1 MKRPSPGQHLWFS
14 PVRTNQQCDD
24 VLDETVRWR
33 VQEMSTTGEVAGGA
47 RRRPSPNTLMIMM
60 KDEDTPNDTSSGS
73 RRRREDS
80 PLDGADI
87 ASNRIPPPPSPPDR
101 GGEREGRRLRLQRS
115 PPPVKKCRI
124 CFQTDILNERA
135 LAVGKGSVR
144 GLGTLLHGLKLWNWN
159 RRRGAQAAIVD
170 DGFISPC
177 ACKGS
182 MAWVHR
188 QCLEEWRYKSA
199 RRDSFYNCEYC
210 FAAYRFK
217 HTWLAAFLN
226 NPFTLLL
233 VTLLVTGLT
242 ALGIVFLA
250 GAIFPLRLADLAEQL
265 TVGTGSIGDRVNNV
279 GGDNRGIFGVDGIWV
294 TVIPPTATKYRRV
307 TRSDIL
313 PTITAPAAVATTKAP
328 EAHTVSNAS
337 TPSVEGNHAK
347 AADPTRTSRQTILG
361 GRKGDR
367 LNLVGARGE
376 TRMPAHSPVS
386 YFNIAYWLTGHSM
399 DEREEE
405 QNDFLLAMM
414 DVSTIKLWLV
424 ALAGLGLV
432 ALVRDFTAW
441 SLLVALCLVFGL
453 TGLYQSSPASGISAL
468 VWIFFPVP
476 ALLGIYRYVC
486 WQYEGVESF
495 MDVII
500 KNFSAEL
507 ENYQSLPSSSP
518 AASLSS

>member
-1 MKRPSPGQHLWFS
+1 M
-14 PVRTNQQCDD
+14 V
-24 VLDETVRWR
+24 
-33 VQEMSTTGEVAGGA
+33 
-47 RRRPSPNTLMIMM
+47 MM
-60 KDEDTPNDTSSGS
+60 RKGEDTTNDTSSGAW
-73 RRRREDS
+73 RREDS
-80 PLDGADI
+80 LDGDDI
-87 ASNRIPPPPSPPDR
+87 PPTNCVPPPSPPEH
-101 GGEREGRRLRLQRS
+101 GGEREERRLRLQRS

-135 LAVGKGSVR
+135 LAVGKGPVR
-144 GLGTLLHGLKLWNWN
+144 SLETLLHGFKLWSWS
-159 RRRGAQAAIVD
+159 RRRNVPATIID

-199 RRDSFYNCEYC
+199 RRDSFYSCEYC
-210 FAAYRFK
+210 FVAYRFK

-226 NPFTLLL
+226 NPLTLLL
-233 VTLLVTGLT
+233 MTLLVTGVT
-242 ALGIVFLA
+242 ALAIVFLA
-250 GAIFPLRLADLAEQL
+250 GAIFPLRLVDWAEQL
-265 TVGTGSIGDRVNNV
+265 AVETTISDRANNV
-279 GGDNRGIFGVDGIWV
+279 GDNRGIFGMDGV
-294 TVIPPTATKYRRV
+294 LMAMIPPTVTKYRRI

-313 PTITAPAAVATTKAP
+313 VTTTTAPTAAAMAETHKDKTASK
-328 EAHTVSNAS
+328 AS
-337 TPSVEGNHAK
+337 TPDSKGYSAK
-347 AADPTRTSRQTILG
+347 VTASPTRTSRQTVLG
-361 GRKGDR
+361 GKRGDR
-367 LNLVGARGE
+367 SGSGGAR
-376 TRMPAHSPVS
+376 TLAHSPVS

-441 SLLVALCLVFGL
+441 SLLVALCLVLGL
-453 TGLYQSSPASGISAL
+453 TGLYQSSPVNGINFL
-468 VWIFFPVP
+468 VLLFFPVP

-507 ENYQSLPSSSP
+507 EDYQPPSPPSTL
-518 AASLSS
+518 LSS